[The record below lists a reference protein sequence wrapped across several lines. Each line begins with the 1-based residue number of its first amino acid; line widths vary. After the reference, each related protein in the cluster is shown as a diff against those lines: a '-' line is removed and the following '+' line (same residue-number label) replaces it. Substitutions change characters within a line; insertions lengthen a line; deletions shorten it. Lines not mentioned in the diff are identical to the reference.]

1 MGTEGGCPSTRA
13 LDSAPLTP
21 KPHQGGISRPT
32 AALDSHVSQGRV
44 DIVVGVP
51 ISGDEE
57 GQAAVWRQHIH
68 AAVFVSVPG
77 QQGDAAV
84 LHVQGRRDRVQ
95 GLRRRKRGQSMARA
109 FRVSSQLHEES

>member
-1 MGTEGGCPSTRA
+1 MGIEGGCPSTRA

-21 KPHQGGISRPT
+21 GSPQSGSSRPT
-32 AALDSHVSQGRV
+32 AALDSHISQGRV

-51 ISGDEE
+51 VSGDKE

-77 QQGDAAV
+77 QQGDAAL

-95 GLRRRKRGQSMARA
+95 RLRRRKQGQSMARA
-109 FRVSSQLHEES
+109 FRVSSPLHEGS